1 MIMLMN
7 SVSLRSRKEK
17 KNKMISM
24 VGSKLVK
31 RVVFEQEYKIKL
43 RKKHI
48 RGQTVL
54 TMLKRMGGKMSVDLN
69 ATILVTVTCQELLS
83 LVTKNDLRI
92 IFVL

>member
-1 MIMLMN
+1 
-7 SVSLRSRKEK
+7 
-17 KNKMISM
+17 M

-43 RKKHI
+43 RRKHI
-48 RGQTVL
+48 QGQTVL

>member
-7 SVSLRSRKEK
+7 SVSLRSRKKK

-24 VGSKLVK
+24 VESKLEN
-31 RVVFEQEYKIKL
+31 RVIFEQEYKVKL

-48 RGQTVL
+48 HGPTVL

-92 IFVL
+92 LFVL

>member
-1 MIMLMN
+1 
-7 SVSLRSRKEK
+7 
-17 KNKMISM
+17 M

-48 RGQTVL
+48 QGQTVL

>member
-1 MIMLMN
+1 MLMN
-7 SVSLRSRKEK
+7 SVSLRSRKKK

-24 VGSKLVK
+24 VESKLEN
-31 RVVFEQEYKIKL
+31 RVIFEQEYKVKL

-48 RGQTVL
+48 HGQTVL

-92 IFVL
+92 LFVL